1 MDNRYVGN
9 LLTHIMNDGT
19 VYLLPSILPL
29 VVIEYGFSYI
39 TAGYVSAII
48 PLCLGVLQTP
58 IGRYADRVSS
68 ALLLRIGILIVGA
81 GSLVAGLAPS
91 LFLPALFIIGVGGSF
106 YHPVGYAYTSR
117 IMSSGKTGLALG
129 MQSSSGD
136 IGILFAFLTA
146 GPMALIA
153 GWRSVFVV
161 WGIASI
167 LIALATTLLFKGD
180 DSAPASSLSDLS
192 ALKTR
197 QAILVMVLFMILGAV
212 QKLIH
217 TYLPTIFF
225 MQGTGITLADL
236 MTSLLIG
243 TGIIGGIIG
252 GRLTDRRGARL
263 VTIAFNA
270 AAAIALSLMFFSSQ
284 LAFSASMIVA
294 LGLALMGLY
303 PPLYYVMRQVTK
315 GKLVGTAY
323 GLLLSL
329 SMFSG
334 ILGVTA
340 GGYIVEYMP
349 SMVYLLGAAL
359 CIVAAALAL
368 GLPRRNE

>member
-1 MDNRYVGN
+1 MDNHYVGN

-19 VYLLPSILPL
+19 VYLLPSVLPL
-29 VVIEYGFSYI
+29 VVMEYGFSYI

-48 PLCLGVLQTP
+48 PLLLGVLQTP
-58 IGRYADRVSS
+58 IGRYADRISS
-68 ALLLRIGILIVGA
+68 TLLLRVGILIVGA
-81 GSLVAGLAPS
+81 GSLVAGLVPS
-91 LFLPALFIIGVGGSF
+91 LFLPALLVIGVGGSF

-117 IMSSGKTGLALG
+117 IMGSGRTGLALG

-136 IGILFAFLTA
+136 IGILVAFLTA
-146 GPMALIA
+146 GPLALIA
-153 GWRSVFVV
+153 GWRSVFVI

-167 LIALATTLLFKGD
+167 VITLATTLLFRGD
-180 DSAPASSLSDLS
+180 DSAPPPSQSDMS

-197 QAILVMVLFMILGAV
+197 QALLVMVLFMMLGAV

-252 GRLTDRRGARL
+252 GRLTDRSGARL

-270 AAAIALSLMFFSSQ
+270 AAAVALSLMFFSSQ
-284 LAFSASMIVA
+284 LAVSALTIVA
-294 LGLALMGLY
+294 LGLTLMGLY

-359 CIVAAALAL
+359 CIVAAAMAM

>member
-19 VYLLPSILPL
+19 VYLLPSVLPL
-29 VVIEYGFSYI
+29 VVMEYGFSYI

-48 PLCLGVLQTP
+48 PLLLGVLQTP

-68 ALLLRIGILIVGA
+68 TLLLRVGILIVGA
-81 GSLVAGLAPS
+81 GSLVAGLVPS
-91 LFLPALFIIGVGGSF
+91 LFLPALLVIGVGGSF

-117 IMSSGKTGLALG
+117 IMGSGRTGLALG

-136 IGILFAFLTA
+136 IGILVAFLTA
-146 GPMALIA
+146 GPLALIA
-153 GWRSVFVV
+153 GWRSVFVI

-167 LIALATTLLFKGD
+167 VIALATTLLFRGD
-180 DSAPASSLSDLS
+180 DSAPPPSQSDMS

-197 QAILVMVLFMILGAV
+197 QALLVMVLFMMLGAV

-252 GRLTDRRGARL
+252 GRLTDRSGARL

-270 AAAIALSLMFFSSQ
+270 AAAVALSLMFFSSQ
-284 LAFSASMIVA
+284 LAVSAIIIVA
-294 LGLALMGLY
+294 LGLTLMGLY

-359 CIVAAALAL
+359 CIVAAAMAM